1 MQFCNVILL
10 DIIPSSPINII
21 IYLFVFVCMF
31 CYNYYSVLFG
41 M

>member
-1 MQFCNVILL
+1 MQFCNVLLL

-21 IYLFVFVCMF
+21 IYLFVFVYFF
-31 CYNYYSVLFG
+31 CYNFYSVLFR